1 MAKHFFLILLILN
14 SFYMEAQQSLPLKRI
29 TIFKNATALV
39 TKEGKAV
46 LKDGAARL
54 PIPAEVLFGGYWIG
68 VTKDNSI
75 KSLTFQNDKLEK
87 DEPAKDLWQ
96 HLAGNIGK
104 QVTLSLS
111 QKEEKN
117 ISGKILSFEK
127 ETMVVKIKQDNG
139 KTTFLSAAGIYQID
153 FAEEV
158 SKTYKEDSVR
168 RMVLVHPEKSATEIS
183 LQELYMQ
190 AGVNWIPSYLLK
202 LKDDKTARLEMKATI
217 ENAVDDISD
226 AETELVV
233 GAPQMYFGQRRDPIT
248 YDYMTVDVNNARSD
262 YGGQMQS
269 QMLSNARV
277 SGSMAEA
284 ADGGFNSEFSTEGE
298 KSGDLYIYK
307 IGKITIPKNSKGS
320 YPVFANMVE
329 YRDKYE
335 GTIED
340 KTNFVYSRHCDPT
353 ETNYDVY
360 HSLEVKNKS
369 SVPFTTAPVMV
380 VNQKEQF
387 LAQDL
392 LKYTPVG
399 GAVDIRLSKAI
410 DIVMRNAEEETK
422 RIDQAKQIAR
432 VTYGR
437 VVIKGTV
444 TLNNFQSKEVTVMVK
459 KNLNGAVISQSDAAS
474 VVKGSSRVDQN
485 PTSIIT
491 WEVKLAANGKKML
504 TYEYEVFFAQ

>member
-1 MAKHFFLILLILN
+1 
-14 SFYMEAQQSLPLKRI
+14 MEAQQSLPLKRI
-29 TIFKNATALV
+29 TIFKNGIALI
-39 TKEGKAV
+39 TREGKTG
-46 LKDGAARL
+46 LKDGVARL
-54 PIPAEVLFGGYWIG
+54 PIPSEVLFGGYWIG

-87 DEPAKDLWQ
+87 DEPVKDLWQ
-96 HLAGNIGK
+96 HLAGNVGK
-104 QVTLSLS
+104 QVTVSLS

-127 ETMVVKIKQDNG
+127 ESMVVKIKQDNG
-139 KTTFLSAAGIYQID
+139 KITFLHASGIYQID

-168 RMVLVHPEKSATEIS
+168 RMVLIHPEKSATEIS
-183 LQELYMQ
+183 LQELYIQ

-202 LKDDKTARLEMKATI
+202 LKDDKTARLEMKATV
-217 ENAVDDISD
+217 ENSVDDIKD
-226 AETELVV
+226 AEAELVV

-262 YGGQMQS
+262 YGGQVQS

-277 SGSMAEA
+277 SGSMADVA
-284 ADGGFNSEFSTEGE
+284 GGGFDSEFSTEGE
-298 KSGDLYIYK
+298 KSSDLYIYK
-307 IGKITIPKNSKGS
+307 IGKISIPKNSKGS
-320 YPVFANMVE
+320 YPVFATGVE

-340 KTNFVYSRHCDPT
+340 KTNFIYSRHCDPT

-360 HSLEVKNKS
+360 HSLEVKNNA

-380 VNQKEQF
+380 VSQKEQF

-399 GAVDIRLSKAI
+399 GSVDIRLSKAI
-410 DIVMRNAEEETK
+410 DVVLRNAEEETQ
-422 RIDQAKQIAR
+422 RVDQAKQIAR
-432 VTYGR
+432 VTYGK

-444 TLNNFQSKEVTVMVK
+444 TINNFQGKEVTVVVK
-459 KNLNGAVISQSDAAS
+459 KNVNGAVISQSDGAK
-474 VVKGSSRVDQN
+474 VVKGGRVEQN
-485 PTSIIT
+485 PSSTIT
-491 WEVKLAANGKKML
+491 WEIKLTANGKKEMS
-504 TYEYEVFFAQ
+504 YQYEVYFAQ

>member
-1 MAKHFFLILLILN
+1 
-14 SFYMEAQQSLPLKRI
+14 MEAQQSLPLKRV
-29 TIFKNATALV
+29 TIFKNGTALV

-54 PIPAEVLFGGYWIG
+54 PIPAEVLFGGYWVG
-68 VTKDNSI
+68 ATKDNSI
-75 KSLTFQNDKLEK
+75 KSLIFQNDKLEK
-87 DEPAKDLWQ
+87 DEPIKDLWQ

-111 QKEEKN
+111 QKEKN
-117 ISGKILSFEK
+117 TITGKILSFEK
-127 ETMVVKIKQDNG
+127 ESMVVKIKQDNG
-139 KTTFLSAAGIYQID
+139 KITMLATLGIYQID
-153 FAEEV
+153 FNEEG
-158 SKTYKEDSVR
+158 SSTYKEDSVR
-168 RMVLVHPEKSATEIS
+168 RMVLIHPEKSAAEIS
-183 LQELYMQ
+183 LQELYIQ
-190 AGVNWIPSYLLK
+190 AGMNWIPSYLFS

-217 ENAVDDISD
+217 ENSVDDIKD
-226 AETELVV
+226 AEAELVV

-262 YGGQMQS
+262 YGGQVQA

-277 SGSMAEA
+277 SESMADA
-284 ADGGFNSEFSTEGE
+284 VPGGFNSEFSTEGE

-307 IGKITIPKNSKGS
+307 IGKISIPKNGKGS
-320 YPVFANMVE
+320 YPVFATTVE

-360 HSLEVKNKS
+360 HSLELKNKA

-380 VNQKEQF
+380 VSQKEQF

-399 GAVDIRLSKAI
+399 GSVDIRLSKAI
-410 DIVMRNAEEETK
+410 DIVMRNAEEEK
-422 RIDQAKQIAR
+422 QRIDQAKEIAR

-444 TLNNFQSKEVTVMVK
+444 SISNFQSKEVTVVVK
-459 KNLNGAVISQSDAAS
+459 KNLNGAVISQSDGAK

-491 WEVKLAANGKKML
+491 WEVKLAANGKKVL